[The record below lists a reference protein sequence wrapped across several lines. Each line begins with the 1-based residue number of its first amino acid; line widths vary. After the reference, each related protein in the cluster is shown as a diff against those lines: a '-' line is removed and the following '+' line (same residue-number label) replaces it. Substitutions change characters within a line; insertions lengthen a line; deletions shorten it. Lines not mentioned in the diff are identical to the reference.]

1 MRCPAISPTV
11 AQIFTFVPSNR
22 IEMNLQTEKLELMR
36 LILETESEGIVKA
49 AKNLFKSA
57 KAEAELWESL
67 PQEHRNDI
75 LEGIREIEAGQVVDY
90 QTFMLQHPKRL
101 KKELQ

>member
-1 MRCPAISPTV
+1 
-11 AQIFTFVPSNR
+11 
-22 IEMNLQTEKLELMR
+22 MNLQTEKLELMR

-67 PQEHRNDI
+67 PQEHRNEI
-75 LEGIREIEAGQVVDY
+75 LDGIREIEAAQMVDY
-90 QTFMLQHPKRL
+90 QAFMQQHRK
-101 KKELQ
+101 

>member
-1 MRCPAISPTV
+1 
-11 AQIFTFVPSNR
+11 
-22 IEMNLQTEKLELMR
+22 MNLQTEKLELMR

-67 PQEHRNDI
+67 PQEHRN
-75 LEGIREIEAGQVVDY
+75 G
-90 QTFMLQHPKRL
+90 RL
-101 KKELQ
+101 KTYWRESVRLKQVRL